1 MSRKLTAE
9 QVIEIYRLS
18 SSYSLSLSQI
28 AAKFGCSTPAVV
40 AIRDGRIRKDV
51 IQLYKSLISTA
62 CPKREV
68 EQVLEES
75 KQVLEDTK
83 SQQESRSERI
93 KKFIP
98 LLKNSIKANKDA
110 RKDYERDQRKSSE

>member
-68 EQVLEES
+68 EQVLEDA
-75 KQVLEDTK
+75 QTVLESTK

-93 KKFIP
+93 KKFLP
-98 LLKNSIKANKDA
+98 LLKQSIKA
-110 RKDYERDQRKSSE
+110 RKEAERERRIELKA